1 MMHYMYITHYCIY
14 SQHFSNTVFHSSE
27 PLYKEPPLRLFV
39 SFVDGIGYVT
49 LTCYL
54 IIQGKPVS
62 HLCTMSVVQT
72 FVEVVL
78 VHIARDTEQIGLC
91 EFRKTNVIMMA
102 YDLN

>member
-1 MMHYMYITHYCIY
+1 MYRIY
-14 SQHFSNTVFHSSE
+14 AAFRYNV
-27 PLYKEPPLRLFV
+27 PLYKEPPLCLFV

-62 HLCTMSVVQT
+62 HLCTEFVVQT

-78 VHIARDTEQIGLC
+78 VHIARDTEQIGPC
-91 EFRKTNVIMMA
+91 EFRKSNIIMMA